1 MQMAIPEVMVLTD
14 IEKKHLYDC
23 IRHQTAGGRNRSG
36 NWAGGSNA
44 KALHEF
50 LITNSIP
57 LVIDADALNI
67 LSKNRS
73 WLSLLPSKSILTP
86 HKRKSA

>member
-14 IEKKHLYDC
+14 IEKHLST
-23 IRHQTAGGRNRSG
+23 ISFEIAGGRDRSG
-36 NWAGGSNA
+36 NRAGGSNA

-57 LVIDADALNI
+57 LVIDAALNI
-67 LSKNRS
+67 LSQTDLGFRCYRRNRY
-73 WLSLLPSKSILTP
+73 
-86 HKRKSA
+86 

>member
-1 MQMAIPEVMVLTD
+1 MAIPEVMVLTD
-14 IEKKHLYDC
+14 IEKHLYDF
-23 IRHQTAGGRNRSG
+23 IRHQTAGGESVR

-57 LVIDADALNI
+57 LV
-67 LSKNRS
+67 SM
-73 WLSLLPSKSILTP
+73 PM
-86 HKRKSA
+86 H

>member
-14 IEKKHLYDC
+14 IEKNTSTISFDIKPQAVG
-23 IRHQTAGGRNRSG
+23 IGP

-50 LITNSIP
+50 
-57 LVIDADALNI
+57 
-67 LSKNRS
+67 
-73 WLSLLPSKSILTP
+73 
-86 HKRKSA
+86 